1 MKYGGTVFTKMTQ
14 YNKNKPTDT
23 PKIEY
28 CLYARKSSESDE
40 RQAMSI
46 GSQIDEMKELAK
58 RDGLKIK
65 EIKQESHSAK
75 SSGSRPVFMEL
86 LQQVRQNKFNG
97 ILTWAPDRLSRNAG
111 DLGSI
116 VDLMDQGKLTKIQT
130 YSQSFTNSPNEKF
143 LLMILCSQAKLEN
156 DNKGLNVE
164 RGLRTKCTMG
174 WRPSVA
180 PTGYLNQLGDGY
192 KDELIIPD
200 PDRASFITGM
210 FERVAYQGHS
220 GRAIKHWLD
229 RIGFKS
235 RNDKQMPLSK
245 IYSALKNPFYYG
257 EFEFPVGSGNW
268 YKGKHKPL
276 ITKELFDKVQN
287 TLQTIPKGHN
297 NKVFPFKSIFI
308 CGSCGSKV
316 TAEDKFRKLKHGGF
330 TKHIYYHCTRSAN
343 YECNEPYITEGDL
356 IKQLIANIDK
366 IKFNNTGVSRKIQED
381 IDRYHRLKTQVLNQE
396 YLDGHLSEFEII
408 PQKIMDKNEMTK
420 NYLLHILQ
428 IGTSEERQ
436 EAISFIKTKF
446 ILANKTISLKS

>member
-1 MKYGGTVFTKMTQ
+1 MTQ
-14 YNKNKPTDT
+14 YNQNKPTDT
-23 PKIEY
+23 TKIEF

-40 RQAMSI
+40 RQTMSI

-58 RDGLKIK
+58 RDGIKIK

-75 SSGSRPVFMEL
+75 MSGSRPVFMEL
-86 LQQVRQNKFNG
+86 LQQIRQNKFNG

-111 DLGSI
+111 DLGSL
-116 VDLMDQGKLTKIQT
+116 VDLMDQGRLVKIQT

-156 DNKGLNVE
+156 DNKGLNVK
-164 RGLRTKCTMG
+164 RGLKTKCTMG

-180 PTGYLNQLGDGY
+180 PTGYLNQPGDGY

-200 PDRASFITGM
+200 SDRANFVTAM

-245 IYSALKNPFYYG
+245 IYSALRNPFYYG
-257 EFEFPVGSGNW
+257 EFEFPKGSGNW

-276 ITKELFDKVQN
+276 ITKELFDKVQEI
-287 TLQTIPKGHN
+287 LEVPPRGH
-297 NKVFPFKSIFI
+297 KSRIFPFKSIFT
-308 CGSCGSKV
+308 CGKCGSKV
-316 TAEDKFRKLKHGGF
+316 TAEEKFRKLKFGGY

-343 YECNEPYITEGDL
+343 YECDEPYITEDDL

-366 IKFNNTGVSRKIQED
+366 IKFNQAGISRKIQED
-381 IDRYHRLKTQVLNQE
+381 IEKYHRLKTQVLDQE
-396 YLDGHLSEFEII
+396 YLDGRLPDYENFSPKTDNYH
-408 PQKIMDKNEMTK
+408 QMTK
-420 NYLLHILQ
+420 NYLLHILKV
-428 IGTSEERQ
+428 GTSEERQ
-436 EAISFIKTKF
+436 EAMLFIKTKF
-446 ILANKTISLKS
+446 ILTNKTIAIQNRL